1 MIETFAGSRR
11 ARKLKIGKN
20 CEMRSDGRGRGDLV
34 ERVGETFEA
43 RFPADRASFTSAD
56 KSAEET

>member
-1 MIETFAGSRR
+1 M
-11 ARKLKIGKN
+11 
-20 CEMRSDGRGRGDLV
+20 SDGRGRGDLV

-43 RFPADRASFTSAD
+43 RFPADRASLTSAE

>member
-1 MIETFAGSRR
+1 MIETFAASE
-11 ARKLKIGKN
+11 KTEDWQN
-20 CEMRSDGRGRGDLV
+20 CEMSDGRGRGDLV

-43 RFPADRASFTSAD
+43 RFPADRASLTSAE

>member
-20 CEMRSDGRGRGDLV
+20 CEVSDGRGRGDLV

-43 RFPADRASFTSAD
+43 RFPVDRASLTSAEE
-56 KSAEET
+56 SAEET

>member
-1 MIETFAGSRR
+1 MIRTFAASKKTEEWQ
-11 ARKLKIGKN
+11 KLRD
-20 CEMRSDGRGRGDLV
+20 ERGRGDLV

-43 RFPADRASFTSAD
+43 RFPADRASLTSAE

>member
-1 MIETFAGSRR
+1 
-11 ARKLKIGKN
+11 
-20 CEMRSDGRGRGDLV
+20 MRSDGRGRGDLV

-43 RFPADRASFTSAD
+43 RFPADRASLTSAE